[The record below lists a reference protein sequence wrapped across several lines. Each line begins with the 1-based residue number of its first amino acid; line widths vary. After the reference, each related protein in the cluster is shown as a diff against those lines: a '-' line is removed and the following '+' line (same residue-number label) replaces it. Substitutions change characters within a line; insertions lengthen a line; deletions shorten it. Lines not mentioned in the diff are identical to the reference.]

1 MIISILKNG
10 LDKRVKNIP
19 YKYKRQW
26 RNIRG
31 TFERGKMNEEVQNCG
46 LSATTTTIL
55 VTRSLPLISLKLQVD
70 WKVTTKVNP
79 KSVSAAGNERDKFFP
94 ETWIEIL
101 TGFDSHWSF
110 VLYIFQNSTSSF
122 RTRKKNQ
129 REKERGK
136 SDDLDDRPRCNLK

>member
-1 MIISILKNG
+1 MKKR

-19 YKYKRQW
+19 YKYERQW
-26 RNIRG
+26 P
-31 TFERGKMNEEVQNCG
+31 FEERLKGEKWTNCG

-94 ETWIEIL
+94 ETWVEIL
-101 TGFDSHWSF
+101 TGFDSRWSLEF
-110 VLYIFQNSTSSF
+110 FKFFKIPPPLFEREKRING
-122 RTRKKNQ
+122 RKK
-129 REKERGK
+129 RWSRW
-136 SDDLDDRPRCNLK
+136 SHLRCNLK